1 MSSSPPP
8 LGPPPP
14 GGDVDRGPRLIA
26 YFWVLSAASVTLLS
40 ARFYARVSIRAV
52 GWDDWMMLLTVV

>member
-1 MSSSPPP
+1 MSSSPLL

-14 GGDVDRGPRLIA
+14 GGDVDQGPGLIG

-40 ARFYARVSIRAV
+40 ARFYARISIRAV
-52 GWDDWMMLLTVV
+52 GWDDWLMFITVV